1 MERPRRPAPGI
12 AFEDVLRRNLTSP
25 EFRAAYEREGL
36 IHEVALAVRRLR
48 EEAGMTQAQL
58 AGAVGT
64 AQSVIA
70 RLEGGRDQRVPRF
83 DLLDRIAA
91 AVGRRCKIVFSR
103 AEDSSPLVEI
113 TPDT

>member
-1 MERPRRPAPGI
+1 
-12 AFEDVLRRNLTSP
+12 
-25 EFRAAYEREGL
+25 
-36 IHEVALAVRRLR
+36 
-48 EEAGMTQAQL
+48 MTQAQL
-58 AGAVGT
+58 AEAVGT

-103 AEDSSPLVEI
+103 TKESSPLVEI
-113 TPDT
+113 TPDSSPGSFTSQGSARRVACPGPNTVSGATERPEGSTSVDSPDRGPGRS